1 MSHPAEPGYWV
12 HQFGRAELPVLART
26 VRELTRMKQDPDRVS
41 TAQLS
46 DMVMRD
52 PLMTFKVLRYIQ
64 QRRHRTQLVDVT
76 TVAHALMMLGLEPFL
91 HHFSKQPTI
100 ESQLMHDASALQG
113 VLRVASRARHAA
125 LYARD
130 WAVLRHDIEVE
141 EVSTAALL
149 HDLAELLLWWCAPG
163 VATLLDEAARGDDAT
178 SDAAQRA
185 VLGFPMI
192 SLQVELAEQWQLP
205 DLLCRLMDERHA
217 STPRALNVS
226 LAVSVARHTSK
237 SWDEPALAEDFASIG
252 RLLSCGPVG
261 ARDRIVSVALRAA
274 AEWTW
279 YGVPPAAAL
288 LPASTGLMPRP
299 RPAAHGRSRVIGSDV
314 SMQ

>member
-1 MSHPAEPGYWV
+1 MTHPADPRYWV
-12 HQFGRAELPVLART
+12 ELFGRAELPVLGKALA
-26 VRELTRMKQDPDRVS
+26 ELSYMRQDPDRVS

-46 DMVMRD
+46 DIVMRD
-52 PLMTFKVLRYIQ
+52 PLMTANVLRYIQ
-64 QRRHRTQLVDVT
+64 QHRHRTQLVDVT

-91 HHFSKQPTI
+91 AHFSKQPTV
-100 ESQLMHDASALQG
+100 EAQLGQDATALQG

-149 HDLAELLLWWCAPG
+149 HDLAELMLWCCAPG
-163 VATLLDEAARGDDAT
+163 VAALLEDAAHAGDAAR
-178 SDAAQRA
+178 DAAQRA

-217 STPRALNVS
+217 SSPRALNVS
-226 LAVSVARHTSK
+226 LAVSVARHTSN
-237 SWDEPALAEDFASIG
+237 SWDQPALVEDFASLG
-252 RLLSCGPVG
+252 RLLGCGPVG
-261 ARDRIVSVALRAA
+261 ARERVVRVALRAA
-274 AEWTW
+274 AEWSW

-288 LPASTGLMPRP
+288 LPASTGLVPRP
-299 RPAAHGRSRVIGSDV
+299 RADAHRVG
-314 SMQ
+314 MR

>member
-1 MSHPAEPGYWV
+1 VTHPADPRYWV
-12 HQFGRAELPVLART
+12 DLFGRAELPVLGNT
-26 VRELTRMKQDPDRVS
+26 VSELERMRQDPDRVS

-46 DMVMRD
+46 DIVMRD
-52 PLMTFKVLRYIQ
+52 PLMTSKVLRYIQ
-64 QRRHRTQLVDVT
+64 QHRHRTQLVDVT

-91 HHFSKQPTI
+91 AHFSKEPTVQAHL
-100 ESQLMHDASALQG
+100 EHDATALQG

-125 LYARD
+125 LYARE

-141 EVSTAALL
+141 EVTTAALL
-149 HDLAELLLWWCAPG
+149 HDLAELMLWCCAPG
-163 VATLLDEAARGDDAT
+163 VATLLDEATRADDAAR
-178 SDAAQRA
+178 DAAQRA
-185 VLGFPMI
+185 VLGFTMI

-226 LAVSVARHTSK
+226 LAVSVARHTSS
-237 SWDEPALAEDFASIG
+237 SWDEPALVDDFVSVG
-252 RLLSCGPVG
+252 RLLGCGAVA
-261 ARDRIVSVALRAA
+261 ARERVLRVALRAA

-288 LPASTGLMPRP
+288 LPVSTGVVPR
-299 RPAAHGRSRVIGSDV
+299 ARVDARRAGAR
-314 SMQ
+314 